1 MFESKKTNL
10 EVERRFTPFTIFSS
24 LILNVASFILM
35 YLAIRFYFDQTMNLT
50 NSLMTL
56 IMSYMIFSQI
66 QEAGSS
72 MSELRIVASSIDK
85 VDDIMSL
92 SEMKSKSGLKLTSKR
107 NIEFNNVS
115 FSYGN
120 KKIIDKVSF
129 KIPEKTTVAFIG
141 PSGAGKTTLSK
152 LIARFWY
159 VDSGD
164 ITIGGV
170 NIKDISLEELMDN
183 ISIVFQSVYLFND
196 TIENNIKFGNPNASH
211 EEVINA
217 AKKATCHDFIMALP
231 KGYDTV
237 IGEGGAN
244 LSGGEKQRISIARAI
259 IKDAPIIILDEA
271 TANVDPENEDKLQ
284 IAINSLMKEK
294 TVIMIAHK
302 LNTIKNA
309 DQIIVLEKG
318 QIVQKGEHDQ
328 LIKEEGIY
336 SDFIK
341 IREKAENWKIK

>member
-1 MFESKKTNL
+1 
-10 EVERRFTPFTIFSS
+10 
-24 LILNVASFILM
+24 
-35 YLAIRFYFDQTMNLT
+35 MNLT

-152 LIARFWY
+152 LIARFWD

-196 TIENNIKFGNPNASH
+196 TIEN
-211 EEVINA
+211 
-217 AKKATCHDFIMALP
+217 
-231 KGYDTV
+231 
-237 IGEGGAN
+237 
-244 LSGGEKQRISIARAI
+244 LS
-259 IKDAPIIILDEA
+259 
-271 TANVDPENEDKLQ
+271 
-284 IAINSLMKEK
+284 
-294 TVIMIAHK
+294 
-302 LNTIKNA
+302 
-309 DQIIVLEKG
+309 
-318 QIVQKGEHDQ
+318 
-328 LIKEEGIY
+328 LIHI
-336 SDFIK
+336 
-341 IREKAENWKIK
+341 

>member
-1 MFESKKTNL
+1 MRVKTNL

-129 KIPEKTTVAFIG
+129 KIPEK
-141 PSGAGKTTLSK
+141 L
-152 LIARFWY
+152 LWH
-159 VDSGD
+159 
-164 ITIGGV
+164 
-170 NIKDISLEELMDN
+170 L
-183 ISIVFQSVYLFND
+183 
-196 TIENNIKFGNPNASH
+196 
-211 EEVINA
+211 
-217 AKKATCHDFIMALP
+217 
-231 KGYDTV
+231 
-237 IGEGGAN
+237 
-244 LSGGEKQRISIARAI
+244 
-259 IKDAPIIILDEA
+259 
-271 TANVDPENEDKLQ
+271 
-284 IAINSLMKEK
+284 
-294 TVIMIAHK
+294 
-302 LNTIKNA
+302 
-309 DQIIVLEKG
+309 
-318 QIVQKGEHDQ
+318 
-328 LIKEEGIY
+328 
-336 SDFIK
+336 
-341 IREKAENWKIK
+341 